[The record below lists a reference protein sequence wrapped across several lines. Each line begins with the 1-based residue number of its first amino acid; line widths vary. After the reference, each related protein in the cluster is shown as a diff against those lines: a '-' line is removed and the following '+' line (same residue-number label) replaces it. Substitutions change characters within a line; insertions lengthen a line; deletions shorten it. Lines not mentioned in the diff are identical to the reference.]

1 MLKARSDY
9 KSVLR
14 KSSYDYVKK
23 QTDRLVNAKYK
34 NAKLY
39 WRMLKESAGVKSA
52 NIQLSNFEQYFKAI
66 NNPTDPFFSPD
77 EDILYFNERYEKDE
91 FNIMFDERNLD
102 FSTDEIM
109 KPINQLKQINPE
121 GQIK

>member
-77 EDILYFNERYEKDE
+77 EDILYLNERYEKDE

-109 KPINQLKQINPE
+109 KSINQLKQINPE